1 MHNQII
7 ISLILIIVCYILLQC
22 FTIHILKNAKKV
34 KSGPVLGESLED
46 FDVINVNQKRIKF
59 SKLSNSQPK
68 LILFVDME
76 CTHCKS
82 IIKSLNLFNKDVL
95 KNIEFFTLNNK
106 ENLEQLKEKNI
117 NQNFYLLSEEDML
130 ENLKVQLFPFY
141 IEVDGNNIVQ
151 KKGYA
156 SNNTIIEYL
165 V

>member
-7 ISLILIIVCYILLQC
+7 ISLILIIVCYILLQY